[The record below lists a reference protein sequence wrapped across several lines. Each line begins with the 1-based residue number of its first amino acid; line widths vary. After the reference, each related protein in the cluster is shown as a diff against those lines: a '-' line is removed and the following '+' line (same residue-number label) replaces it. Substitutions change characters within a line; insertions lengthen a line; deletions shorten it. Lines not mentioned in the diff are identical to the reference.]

1 MSDKIVPEIPVDL
14 AKLRE
19 ILTKEI
25 SPGWKLKKT
34 LNGRCLRVV
43 KSFGVATEVYVRKNT
58 IIAQNTI
65 QTYIVVSII
74 LFWPAAIYF
83 FFKTK
88 EAAALRSSVHDI
100 LFRATRKA

>member
-1 MSDKIVPEIPVDL
+1 
-14 AKLRE
+14 
-19 ILTKEI
+19 
-25 SPGWKLKKT
+25 
-34 LNGRCLRVV
+34 
-43 KSFGVATEVYVRKNT
+43 VRKNT